1 MEDNSFEIKIRQ
13 VKKMA
18 RNYFVKIMAWNAT
31 QVQDIQCSE

>member
-31 QVQDIQCSE
+31 

>member
-18 RNYFVKIMAWNAT
+18 RNYFVKIMSWNT
-31 QVQDIQCSE
+31 T

>member
-18 RNYFVKIMAWNAT
+18 RNYFVKIMAWNT
-31 QVQDIQCSE
+31 T